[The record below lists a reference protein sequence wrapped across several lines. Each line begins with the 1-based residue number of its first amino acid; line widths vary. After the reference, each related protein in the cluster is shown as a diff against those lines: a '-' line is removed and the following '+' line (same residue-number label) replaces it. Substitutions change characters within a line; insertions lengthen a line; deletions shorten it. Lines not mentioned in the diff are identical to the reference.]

1 MSILS
6 LAGLVLFAV
15 GLGLLLIDTRI
26 GSLLILLGVLTLNW
40 VVYRKRS
47 RRVQM
52 LKGLRDDLRELNWLE
67 KRRWFTKGDW

>member
-6 LAGLVLFAV
+6 LAGLILFAV

>member
-6 LAGLVLFAV
+6 LAGLILFAV

-26 GSLLILLGVLTLNW
+26 GSLLILLGVLALNW

-47 RRVQM
+47 RRLQM

-67 KRRWFTKGDW
+67 RRRWFTKGDW